1 MTNSTLYSEKVCC
14 GKISGA
20 LSRIRVNITPEMT
33 YTDLYVGCMARV
45 YFRVKERIEMEE
57 NAVVNIL
64 CPQPQKPGVD
74 LDDLIFAGEGWM
86 ASDR

>member
-1 MTNSTLYSEKVCC
+1 
-14 GKISGA
+14 
-20 LSRIRVNITPEMT
+20 
-33 YTDLYVGCMARV
+33 
-45 YFRVKERIEMEE
+45 MEE

-74 LDDLIFAGEGWM
+74 LYDLIFAGEGWM

>member
-1 MTNSTLYSEKVCC
+1 
-14 GKISGA
+14 
-20 LSRIRVNITPEMT
+20 
-33 YTDLYVGCMARV
+33 
-45 YFRVKERIEMEE
+45 MEE

-74 LDDLIFAGEGWM
+74 LDDLIFDGEGWM

>member
-14 GKISGA
+14 SKISNA
-20 LSRIRVNITPEMT
+20 LPRIRVNITPAIT
-33 YTDLYVGCMARV
+33 YTNLYVGCTAGA
-45 YFRVKERIEMEE
+45 YFRVKERIELEE

-74 LDDLIFAGEGWM
+74 LDDLIFDGEGWM